1 MPRNRQRVHRHCGN
15 SSVSRYKRSSTR
27 S

>member
-1 MPRNRQRVHRHCGN
+1 MPKNRQRVHRHCGN
-15 SSVSRYKRSSTR
+15 SGVSRYKKDST